1 MSFFKSPHGRVT
13 YDRRKSRQMR
23 EKKTIKIAFL
33 GMFVTLALIASY
45 VESLVPFYFGAP
57 GIKLGLANLITVVL
71 LYRSGW
77 KDAATVSI
85 LRIVLSGFLFGNV
98 FSIIYSFCGAFLSLA
113 VMCLL
118 KRLEGF
124 SILGVS
130 MAGGVC
136 HNLGQLLAAVYLM
149 ENGNI
154 MYYFP
159 VLMIAGLVT
168 GTLIGIGS
176 REVLNRMPKLW

>member
-1 MSFFKSPHGRVT
+1 
-13 YDRRKSRQMR
+13 MR
-23 EKKTIKIAFL
+23 DKKTKKIAYL
-33 GMFVTLALIASY
+33 GMFITLALIASY

-71 LYRSGW
+71 LYRSSW
-77 KDAATVSI
+77 KDTAIVSV
-85 LRIVLSGFLFGNV
+85 LRIVLSGILFGNM
-98 FSIIYSFCGAFLSLA
+98 FSILYSFCGAFLSLF

-124 SILGVS
+124 SVIGIS
-130 MAGGVC
+130 MAGGVF
-136 HNLGQLLAAVYLM
+136 HNLGQLLAAIYLM

-159 VLMIAGLVT
+159 VLMTAGLVT
-168 GTLIGIGS
+168 GILIGIGS
-176 REVLNRMPKLW
+176 REVLHRMPKLW

>member
-1 MSFFKSPHGRVT
+1 MKKMKT
-13 YDRRKSRQMR
+13 
-23 EKKTIKIAFL
+23 EKVAFL
-33 GMFVTLALIASY
+33 GMFITLALIASY

-57 GIKLGLANLITVVL
+57 GIKLGLANLITIVL
-71 LYRSGW
+71 LYRSNW
-77 KDAATVSI
+77 KNAALVSV
-85 LRIVLSGFLFGNV
+85 LRIFLSGLLFGNM
-98 FSIIYSFCGAFLSLA
+98 FSIIYSFCGAFLSLF
-113 VMCLL
+113 VMCQL

-130 MAGGVC
+130 VAGGVT

-159 VLMIAGLVT
+159 VLMAAGIATGL
-168 GTLIGIGS
+168 LIGIGS
-176 REVLNRMPKLW
+176 REVLKRMPRLW

>member
-1 MSFFKSPHGRVT
+1 M
-13 YDRRKSRQMR
+13 
-23 EKKTIKIAFL
+23 KKNNTAKTAML
-33 GMFVTLALIASY
+33 GMFTALALVASY

-71 LYRSGW
+71 LYRTNW
-77 KDAATVSI
+77 KDACLVSV
-85 LRIVLSGFLFGNV
+85 LRILLSGFLFGNV
-98 FSIIYSFCGAFLSLA
+98 FSIIYSFCGAFFSLG

-118 KRLEGF
+118 KRLGGF

-130 MAGGVC
+130 VAGGVC

-149 ENGNI
+149 ENGKI

-159 VLMIAGLVT
+159 ALMIAGIVT
-168 GTLIGIGS
+168 GLLIGIGS
-176 REVLNRMPKLW
+176 REVLKRVPR

>member
-1 MSFFKSPHGRVT
+1 MN
-13 YDRRKSRQMR
+13 
-23 EKKTIKIAFL
+23 KKTAYI

-71 LYRSGW
+71 LYRASW
-77 KDAATVSI
+77 KDAAVVSV
-85 LRIVLSGFLFGNV
+85 LRILLSGFLFGNV
-98 FSIIYSFCGAFLSLA
+98 FSIVYSFAGALLSFLA
-113 VMCLL
+113 MCLL
-118 KRLEGF
+118 KKIKGF

-130 MAGGVC
+130 IAGGVF
-136 HNLGQLLAAVYLM
+136 HNLGQILAAVYLM

-159 VLMIAGLVT
+159 ILMVAGVVT
-168 GTLIGIGS
+168 GILIGIGS
-176 REVLNRMPKLW
+176 REVLKRIPTLW

>member
-1 MSFFKSPHGRVT
+1 
-13 YDRRKSRQMR
+13 MR
-23 EKKTIKIAFL
+23 DKRTTKIAFL
-33 GMFVTLALIASY
+33 GMFITLALIASY

-77 KDAATVSI
+77 KEGAIVSI
-85 LRIVLSGFLFGNV
+85 LRIVLSGILFGNM
-98 FSIIYSFCGAFLSLA
+98 FSIIYSFCGAFLSLF

-118 KRLEGF
+118 KRFEGF

-130 MAGGVC
+130 MAGGVF
-136 HNLGQLLAAVYLM
+136 HNLGQLLAAIYLM

-154 MYYFP
+154 IYYFP

-168 GTLIGIGS
+168 GILIGIGS
-176 REVLNRMPKLW
+176 REVLKRMPRLW